1 MEVYVAAVAPLEVA
15 LEYVPAAPLM
25 GVLAAP
31 LMVPSAAPVA
41 AVVASV
47 SQRAWLDAAA
57 PTILSNSSVSLT
69 CDFFSCVS
77 RCASAC
83 CSCSCCVRQL
93 PKASPI
99 CFTVSDSC
107 SIPLSDERWAMC
119 ALSERKRVVI
129 A

>member
-15 LEYVPAAPLM
+15 LEYVPAAPLT

-69 CDFFSCVS
+69 LRFFQL
-77 RCASAC
+77 
-83 CSCSCCVRQL
+83 RQPVCQCL
-93 PKASPI
+93 LFLFLLRAPTTKG
-99 CFTVSDSC
+99 
-107 SIPLSDERWAMC
+107 
-119 ALSERKRVVI
+119 
-129 A
+129 